1 MTDEQ
6 SPRDFKTAQHHL
18 DAALRE
24 VRDAYIKLCADE
36 PGEASACIHTAYQ
49 LLAEADS
56 AITGLPI
63 REF

>member
-1 MTDEQ
+1 MTDET
-6 SPRDFKTAQHHL
+6 PRNFKAAQQQL

-36 PGEASACIHTAYQ
+36 PGEASACIHTARQ
-49 LLAEADS
+49 MLAEADS
-56 AITGLPI
+56 AITGLPV